1 MTTEDIAKWLID
13 KPRTSYNI
21 PKIMNANPLNLPE
34 IELPID
40 PYVLEMALSH
50 VELSLI

>member
-1 MTTEDIAKWLID
+1 MTTEDIAKHLIE

-21 PKIMNANPLNLPE
+21 PKIQNAKPLNLPD

-40 PYVLEMALSH
+40 PYVLGC
-50 VELSLI
+50 